1 VRLGCGHGR
10 RFQKLETSQIPFR
23 LLKALRL
30 IDLSFAKEEELF
42 DDRAPRV
49 DVQAIG
55 EPIEASMLFF
65 GSGVDVEDFDRD
77 LADSEGLRL
86 KRRGEDR
93 ERDESSDEFII
104 TADLLSCC
112 HTTSSEVQLD
122 GYKGGWIEII
132 AGGMFSGKSEELIRR
147 LRRAVIARQRVQVF
161 KPIVDDRFATDD
173 IVSRDDRRLKASPVA
188 SSNEL
193 LTRVEIGVQ
202 VVGIDEVQFFDPG
215 VVEVCMQLADA
226 GIRVIAA
233 GLDQDYMRR
242 PFGPMPALLA
252 VAEEVSKMHAVC
264 VRCRGAAHY
273 SQRVSGGDAQVEVGD
288 SSYEARCRSCY
299 ELYKAAPEQEEPVVQ
314 LTIPQPA

>member
-1 VRLGCGHGR
+1 
-10 RFQKLETSQIPFR
+10 
-23 LLKALRL
+23 
-30 IDLSFAKEEELF
+30 
-42 DDRAPRV
+42 
-49 DVQAIG
+49 
-55 EPIEASMLFF
+55 
-65 GSGVDVEDFDRD
+65 
-77 LADSEGLRL
+77 
-86 KRRGEDR
+86 
-93 ERDESSDEFII
+93 
-104 TADLLSCC
+104 
-112 HTTSSEVQLD
+112 LD

-161 KPIVDDRFATDD
+161 KPFIDDRFSTED
-173 IVSRDDRRLKASPVA
+173 IVSRDDRRLKAVA
-188 SSNEL
+188 VATSSEL
-193 LTRVEIGVQ
+193 LARVEIGVQ

-242 PFGPMPALLA
+242 PFGPMPPLLA

-288 SSYEARCRSCY
+288 SSYEARCRSCF
-299 ELYKAAPEQEEPVVQ
+299 ESYKAAAPEEPEVQ
-314 LTIPQPA
+314 LTMPQSVGSA

>member
-1 VRLGCGHGR
+1 
-10 RFQKLETSQIPFR
+10 
-23 LLKALRL
+23 
-30 IDLSFAKEEELF
+30 
-42 DDRAPRV
+42 
-49 DVQAIG
+49 
-55 EPIEASMLFF
+55 M
-65 GSGVDVEDFDRD
+65 
-77 LADSEGLRL
+77 
-86 KRRGEDR
+86 
-93 ERDESSDEFII
+93 
-104 TADLLSCC
+104 
-112 HTTSSEVQLD
+112 D

-161 KPIVDDRFATDD
+161 KPAVDDRFASDD
-173 IVSRDDRRLKASPVA
+173 IVSRDDRRLKAIPVA
-188 SSNEL
+188 SSAEL
-193 LTRVEIGVQ
+193 LARVEIGVQ
-202 VVGIDEVQFFDPG
+202 VVGIDEVQFFDAG

-226 GIRVIAA
+226 GIRVVAA

-273 SQRVSGGDAQVEVGD
+273 SQRVSGGNAQVEVGD

-299 ELYKAAPEQEEPVVQ
+299 ELYTAPAEEVPVVQ